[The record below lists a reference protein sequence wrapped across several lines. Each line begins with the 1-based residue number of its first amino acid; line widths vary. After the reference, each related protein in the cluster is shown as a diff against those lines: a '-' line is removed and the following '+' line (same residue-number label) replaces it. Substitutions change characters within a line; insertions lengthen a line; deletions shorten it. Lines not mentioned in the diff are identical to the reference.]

1 MIKNN
6 SYRAFRYGDELTP
19 GRTLKIEHSIS
30 SEQPDLSSLIIKSK
44 EELEAMRQDS
54 VDAENKAYAI
64 IVAAAEQWEQQA
76 AVTQL
81 FDIALQ
87 YLRIPQ
93 VEHTNNQWK
102 DNTYR
107 DGEQISNRVY
117 KMNYDIWEDT
127 KYNRDTKESVP
138 VAWYVS
144 WNVYLNSPLQ
154 GHNVHIAGQR
164 NKRYTDKAAAIKYM
178 EGRKKAYANLFTEL
192 SPPIPKEYKNH
203 FMVHG
208 TLLPGYVV
216 EGQEIVKDTAAEVS
230 EGGISIP
237 ENKKASVLE
246 QLSTAKSQK
255 QASPTVSDHK
265 KEVER

>member
-6 SYRAFRYGDELTP
+6 SYRAFRYGDELKP
-19 GRTLKIEHSIS
+19 GYMLQIEHSIS
-30 SEQPDLSSLIIKSK
+30 SNQPDISSLITKSK
-44 EELEAMRQDS
+44 EELEVMRQDS
-54 VDAENKAYAI
+54 ISAENKAYDI
-64 IVAAAEQWEQQA
+64 VVAAAEQWEQQA
-76 AVTQL
+76 ALTQL

-87 YLRIPQ
+87 YLRTPQ
-93 VEHTNNQWK
+93 VEHTNNQWE
-102 DNTYR
+102 DNPHR

-154 GHNVHIAGQR
+154 GHDVHLAGQR

-178 EGRKKAYANLFTEL
+178 EGRKKAYSNLFAEL
-192 SPPIPKEYKNH
+192 SPPIPKEYRDH

-216 EGQEIVKDTAAEVS
+216 EGQEVVKDTAAEVS
-230 EGGISIP
+230 EGGISVP
-237 ENKKASVLE
+237 ENKKTSVLE
-246 QLSTAKSQK
+246 QLSAAKSQK
-255 QASPTVSDHK
+255 QTASFVTEHK

>member
-1 MIKNN
+1 MIENN
-6 SYRAFRYGDELTP
+6 SYRAFRYGDELIP

-54 VDAENKAYAI
+54 VDAENKAYDI
-64 IVAAAEQWEQQA
+64 VVAAAEQWEQQA
-76 AVTQL
+76 ATTQL
-81 FDIALQ
+81 LDMALK

-93 VEHTNNQWK
+93 VEHTSNQWK
-102 DNTYR
+102 EDRYNNKS
-107 DGEQISNRVY
+107 ISNRVY

-127 KYNRDTKESVP
+127 KYNRETKEQVP

-144 WNVYLNSPLQ
+144 WNVYLNSPVQ

-164 NKRYTDKAAAIKYM
+164 NKRYTDKNAALKYI
-178 EGRKKAYANLFTEL
+178 EGRKKAYSHLFTEI
-192 SPPIPKEYKNH
+192 SPTIPKEYEEH
-203 FMVHG
+203 FKMYG
-208 TLLPGYVV
+208 ALLPGYVT
-216 EGQEIVKDTAAEVS
+216 EGQEVVKDAAAEVS

-246 QLSTAKSQK
+246 QLSTVKSQK
-255 QASPTVSDHK
+255 PISPTVSDHK

>member
-1 MIKNN
+1 MIKNDN
-6 SYRAFRYGDELTP
+6 YQAFRYGDELKP
-19 GRTLKIEHSIS
+19 GRMLKIEHSIYG
-30 SEQPDLSSLIIKSK
+30 EQPDISSLITKSK
-44 EELEAMRQDS
+44 EELETMRQES

-87 YLRIPQ
+87 YLSIPQ
-93 VEHTNNQWK
+93 VEHTNNQWE
-102 DNTYR
+102 DNPHR

-154 GHNVHIAGQR
+154 GHNVHLAGQR

-178 EGRKKAYANLFTEL
+178 EGRKKAYANLFSEL
-192 SPPIPKEYKNH
+192 SPPIPKEHKDH

-216 EGQEIVKDTAAEVS
+216 EGQEVVKDTASEVS
-230 EGGISIP
+230 DGGISVP
-237 ENKKASVLE
+237 ENKKTSVLE
-246 QLSTAKSQK
+246 QLSAAKSQK
-255 QASPTVSDHK
+255 QPALTVAEHK
-265 KEVER
+265 KEAER